1 MPSQITV
8 TGTISDA
15 SGTNLTPT
23 NSATYVRF
31 ILRNFSG
38 FCPLV
43 SGTSIVAETQVDI
56 VPDGSGNFSQA
67 LWANSALTPQNT
79 FYTVQFFSKGRI
91 TSQGNWLFNANTNLN
106 TAAQLNA
113 PSVPA
118 GFSLVLENNGVLNSS
133 QSTLNLV
140 NTDGTIV
147 MTDLGSGNLQVN
159 AAGSTFGTSG
169 VGGFWSAGFPMMAP
183 YGLAVTNGTVSTT
196 IDQIT
201 VFQFTLSSPWTVRTV
216 ACNVVGSAA
225 GGSFNFGIYSTA
237 GNKLVD
243 SGSLSGVSANVIV
256 SNTITPV
263 TLPAG
268 SYYFAVSAHA
278 TASTVT
284 AYSLNSTVLES
295 VLNNSGTVKVGQAAN
310 KTATGV
316 MPATLGTITTDG
328 LNINMPAVFFGV

>member
-1 MPSQITV
+1 MPSQVTV
-8 TGTISDA
+8 TATLNDP
-15 SGTNLTPT
+15 SGTALTG
-23 NSATYVRF
+23 NAFVRF
-31 ILRNFSG
+31 ILRNFQG
-38 FCPLV
+38 FIPLV
-43 SGTSIVAETQVDI
+43 SGTSIICETQIDALPSAGAI
-56 VPDGSGNFSQA
+56 SQA
-67 LWANSALTPQNT
+67 LWPNNAITPSTT
-79 FYTVQFFSKGRI
+79 FYTVQFWNQGRI
-91 TSQGNWLFNANTNLN
+91 TSSGNYIFNANTNLN

-113 PSVPA
+113 PPVPA

-147 MTDLGSGNLQVN
+147 MTDLGSGNIQLN
-159 AAGSTFGTSG
+159 ATGSTFGTSG

-183 YGLAVTNGTVSTT
+183 YGYAITNGSVSTT

-201 VFQFTLSSPWTVRTV
+201 VFQFTLNSPWTIRTV
-216 ACNVVGSAA
+216 ACNVVTGAA
-225 GGSFNFGIYSTA
+225 SGSFNFGIYNPA

-243 SGSLSGVSANVIV
+243 SGSLSGVSSNVIV

-268 SYYFAVSAHA
+268 SYYFAVSAHVTSN
-278 TASTVT
+278 TAT

-310 KTATGV
+310 KTAAGV
-316 MPATLGTITTDG
+316 MPATLGTITTDA
-328 LNINMPAVFFGV
+328 LFINMPAVFFGV